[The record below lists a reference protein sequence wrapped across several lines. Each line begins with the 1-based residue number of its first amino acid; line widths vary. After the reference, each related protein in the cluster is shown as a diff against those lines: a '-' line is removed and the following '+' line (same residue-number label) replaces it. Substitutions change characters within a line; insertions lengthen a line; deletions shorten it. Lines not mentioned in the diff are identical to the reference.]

1 MLQKI
6 PGGLLPWI
14 KQRSGVQIYKE
25 RWQLYTSSD
34 ETEEEDDK
42 FVFVIK
48 EIPWESEELKE
59 IKI

>member
-1 MLQKI
+1 M

-14 KQRSGVQIYKE
+14 KQRSGAQILKE

-42 FVFVIK
+42 LVFVIK

-59 IKI
+59 I